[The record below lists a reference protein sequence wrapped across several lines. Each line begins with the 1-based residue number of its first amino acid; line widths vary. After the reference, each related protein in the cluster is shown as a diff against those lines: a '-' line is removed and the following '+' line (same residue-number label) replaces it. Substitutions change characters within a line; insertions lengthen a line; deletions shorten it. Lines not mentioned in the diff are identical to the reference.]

1 MSNVKTFADILL
13 QRAQSDAASTAYRFF
28 QGGSLVPET
37 LSFHEVW
44 AEAAALAAL
53 MQSRGLA
60 GERVLL
66 TCKSQRHFVIAFFAC
81 LLAGAVAVP
90 TALPRRSA
98 LQERL
103 QVLSRDADFR
113 ALICDSDDVQPG
125 HFHDAQAIT
134 DTFDMRS
141 WSQDADRG
149 RWAERWVSPKLA
161 GHDLAFLQY
170 TSGSTGDPKG
180 VMVSHGNLVSNCLA
194 IAQGMGLDATSSVF
208 TALPLF
214 HDMGLIGGVLQS
226 MYSGCSASCMSP
238 AEFVQYPERWLQII
252 SRFGI
257 TTSGGPNFM
266 YQLAAQSIKPE
277 QMAGLDLSTWS
288 VAFCG
293 AEPIR
298 PEAITDFIGKFEPV
312 GFRPQSFYACY
323 GMAESTLFIT
333 GAQRDAGLQVDQRD
347 ESSIVGCGHPRHDT
361 ELAIVDPDSRRRLPE
376 GVVGE
381 IWVRGSSVAQGYWR
395 RSELTEQYFGAT
407 IAGEEPLHYL
417 RTGDLGYVSGGQLF
431 VSGRLKDLI
440 IHYGKKYL
448 PQDIENEAE
457 RNHIA
462 LRESGGGAFS
472 VSEGGKQ
479 RTVLVFELKR
489 EWLRRHE
496 EWPEV
501 ASTVRSAVSAS
512 LGLTL
517 DEVLFIKPGALP
529 RTSSGKVRRNQC
541 RIDYL
546 EGALARAEAP

>member
-1 MSNVKTFADILL
+1 MKTFPEILL
-13 QRAQSDAASTAYRFF
+13 QRAQSSPGGTAYRFF
-28 QGGSLVPET
+28 QGASLVPDVLT
-37 LSFHEVW
+37 FQRVW
-44 AEAAALAAL
+44 EESAALAAL
-53 MQSRGLA
+53 LQSRGLA

-81 LLAGAVAVP
+81 LMAGAVAVP
-90 TALPRRSA
+90 TALPRRHA
-98 LQERL
+98 LLERL
-103 QVLSRDADFR
+103 QVLSRDAAFR
-113 ALICDSDDVQPG
+113 ALICDSDEVEPA
-125 HFHDAQAIT
+125 HFHDAQAIS
-134 DTFDMRS
+134 DCIDMRTWSARDDLPAMAAS
-141 WSQDADRG
+141 WTLPALSG
-149 RWAERWVSPKLA
+149 N
-161 GHDLAFLQY
+161 DLAFLQY

-180 VMVSHGNLVSNCLA
+180 VMVSHGNLVNNCLA
-194 IAQGMGLDATSSVF
+194 IGQGMQLDAGSSVF

-214 HDMGLIGGVLQS
+214 HDMGLIGGILQS
-226 MYSGCSASCMSP
+226 MYTGCSASCMLP
-238 AEFVQYPERWLQII
+238 AEFVQYPERWLQIM
-252 SRFGI
+252 SRFGM

-266 YQLAAQSIKPE
+266 YQLAAQSIRDE
-277 QMAGLDLSTWS
+277 DVAGLDLSAWS

-298 PEAITDFIGKFEPV
+298 PEAIDAFIRRFAAV
-312 GFRPQSFYACY
+312 GFRPEAFYACY

-333 GAQRDAGLQVDQRD
+333 GAQRGAGLEVQQRD
-347 ESSIVGCGHPRHDT
+347 ESAIVGCGHPRHDT
-361 ELAIVDPDSRRRLPE
+361 HIAIVEPDSRQRLDD
-376 GVVGE
+376 GLVGE
-381 IWVRGSSVAQGYWR
+381 IWVQGSSVALGYWR
-395 RSELTEQYFGAT
+395 RAELSEQYFHAT
-407 IAGEEPLHYL
+407 IAGEGAQRYL
-417 RTGDLGYVSGGQLF
+417 RTGDLGYVSNGQLF

-472 VSEGGKQ
+472 IVDGDKQ

-489 EWLRRHE
+489 EWLRRHA

-501 ASTVRSAVSAS
+501 AASVRSAVTAN

-541 RIDYL
+541 RLDYL
-546 EGALARAEAP
+546 DGALARADTP